1 MGHAKVRR
9 ATVRTEWFDL
19 NTYRDPLSSTKIPE
33 EDIIIYWLF
42 QMSID
47 VCMMFVMILQ
57 HQLEY
62 SLPKSSK
69 GDEKMTLWMSMPQ

>member
-1 MGHAKVRR
+1 
-9 ATVRTEWFDL
+9 
-19 NTYRDPLSSTKIPE
+19 
-33 EDIIIYWLF
+33 
-42 QMSID
+42 MSID